1 MPSISLHP
9 YSVVVPEGNR
19 PNYTT
24 LTDATQIARLH
35 TFQRGH
41 YRLWADRVP
50 AMHGRVNL
58 FTLWDMRA
66 DAKPARL
73 IGGVTMAR
81 LRRYLREQGK

>member
-1 MPSISLHP
+1 MS
-9 YSVVVPEGNR
+9 R
-19 PNYTT
+19 T
-24 LTDATQIARLH
+24 TQIARLH

-66 DAKPARL
+66 DAMPARL
-73 IGGVTMAR
+73 IGGVTMAQF
-81 LRRYLREQGK
+81 RRYLREQGK